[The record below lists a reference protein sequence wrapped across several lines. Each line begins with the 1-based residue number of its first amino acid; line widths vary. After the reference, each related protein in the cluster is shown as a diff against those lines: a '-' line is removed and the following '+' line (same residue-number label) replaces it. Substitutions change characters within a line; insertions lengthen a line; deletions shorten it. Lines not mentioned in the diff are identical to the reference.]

1 MGGSLSRLAGL
12 VVLVALAAGC
22 GSPETAGEP
31 EATPSAPAAEPSR
44 LVPDAAAPLATVD
57 GEGLVAGELAAL
69 HVDVQS
75 LTPYEVA
82 SSVYLLVLHE
92 ALLSRARTELGVEPG
107 PGDVEAAFAGRTV
120 RYPTRAD
127 LEQALAGRNEK
138 PQRVRIEAALDA
150 LRSAVSARLVL
161 DEVEG
166 FDIDAAYRA
175 YLIDN
180 AEVCVEQM
188 LFDSVEA
195 VDAATARLEAG
206 EDFALVARDLSSDP
220 FVDREPGRVG
230 AGGDLGC
237 SAPAALPLGLDR
249 ASLAAPLGEPHGPV
263 ATRNGIGLLVVY
275 DRTVPPLSD
284 VRRDVLE
291 HAVEIQG
298 PDLFRLWAVSVLE
311 SVEVEVDPAYGAWGA
326 LPETEGLP
334 TVVPV
339 DQVHRIV
346 PA

>member
-1 MGGSLSRLAGL
+1 MSRLAAL
-12 VVLVALAAGC
+12 AVLAALAAGC
-22 GSPETAGEP
+22 GSTETAGEP
-31 EATPSAPAAEPSR
+31 LPASSAPALAAEPAR
-44 LVPDAAAPLATVD
+44 LVPDPAAPLATVD
-57 GEGLVAGELAAL
+57 GTGLVSGELAAL
-69 HVDVQS
+69 HVDLQL
-75 LTPYEVA
+75 LTSYEVA
-82 SSVYLLVLHE
+82 ASVYLLVLHE
-92 ALLSRARTELGVEPG
+92 ALVSRARSELGVEPG
-107 PGDVEAAFAGRTV
+107 PGDVEAAFAERTV

-175 YLIDN
+175 YLVDN
-180 AEVCVEQM
+180 AEVCLQQM
-188 LFDSVEA
+188 LFGSTEA
-195 VDAATARLEAG
+195 FDAAMARLEAG
-206 EDFALVARDLSSDP
+206 EDFASVARALSADP

-230 AGGDLGC
+230 AGGDMGC
-237 SAPAALPLGLDR
+237 SVPAALPLGLDT
-249 ASLAAPLGEPHGPV
+249 ASLDVPLGEPHGPAV
-263 ATRNGIGLLVVY
+263 TRNGIHLLVVY

-298 PDLFRLWAVSVLE
+298 PELFRLWAVSVLE

-339 DQVHRIV
+339 GQVHRIV